1 MKRFLSA
8 CVLLPG
14 IAGAAAAPNLEAI
27 RGDWNGHIAG
37 RLPIIFHLG
46 EQVTLDSP
54 DQNAFGLPAALSMV
68 DGKVVISIGAVGA
81 RFEGQLSANG
91 QSMSGLFLQSGQR
104 LPLTLSRGGEIAPA
118 PITPR
123 PDILDTSE
131 RAVRIENDGL
141 TLHGTL
147 RVPAGVAP
155 GPAVLIIAGSGPTDR
170 NGNQPG
176 GVITSATYRQLAVAL
191 ERSGLRTLRFDKR
204 MIGLSTG
211 PKPIAESDLRF
222 SHYVSDAAAWARFLA
237 RQPGVTCVVIL
248 GHSEGALIA
257 SMAAQKLNTCGVI
270 SAAGVGRPFGD
281 LLREQLTN
289 AGMAPA
295 AFAQAEAVISELE
308 ASRLVAGIPQT
319 NTLFRPSVQ
328 PYLISQMAIDPAI
341 ELARVKVPVL
351 ILQGDND
358 IQVTEEDSRLLAK
371 ARPDATRVVV
381 AGMNHGLRISPRDRE
396 GNLATYGDPSLPL
409 APEGVE
415 AIVRFARNAKHM
427 D

>member
-1 MKRFLSA
+1 MKRYLSA
-8 CVLLPG
+8 WLLLPG
-14 IAGAAAAPNLEAI
+14 LASAAAAPNLDAI
-27 RGDWNGHIAG
+27 RGDWNGRIAG

-68 DGKVVISIGAVGA
+68 DGKVVISVGTVGA
-81 RFEGQLSANG
+81 RFEGELSANG
-91 QSMSGLFLQSGQR
+91 QSLSGLFHQSGQR

-118 PITPR
+118 PTTPR
-123 PDILDTSE
+123 PDILDANE
-131 RAVRIENDGL
+131 HAVRIENDGL
-141 TLHGTL
+141 ILHGTL
-147 RVPAGVAP
+147 REPPGVAP
-155 GPAVLIIAGSGPTDR
+155 GPAILLIAGSGPTDR
-170 NGNQPG
+170 NGNQPD
-176 GVITSATYRQLAVAL
+176 GVITSATYRQLAAEL

-204 MIGLSTG
+204 MIGLSNG

-222 SHYVSDAAAWARFLA
+222 SHYVGDAAAWAEFLA
-237 RQPGVTCVVIL
+237 RQRGVTCVVIL

-257 SMAAQKLNTCGVI
+257 SMTAQKKSTCGLVL
-270 SAAGVGRPFGD
+270 AAGVGRPFGD
-281 LLREQLTN
+281 LLREQLAN
-289 AGMAPA
+289 AGMAPPA
-295 AFAQAEAVISELE
+295 LAQAEAVISELE

-319 NTLFRPSVQ
+319 NALFRPSVQ

-358 IQVTEEDSRLLAK
+358 IQVTEEDSKLLAK

-415 AIVRFARNAKHM
+415 AVVRFVRNAKHV